1 MGAARAGLDRSR
13 PGADPSRVTRPRAP
27 RWLAEATAWA
37 AVLVL
42 VLGVLAAQA
51 VGRPVEPAVVA
62 APVAAPSLSAS
73 PSPSPPPSPE
83 PVAKPKP
90 RKVAPPARAAAR
102 PELDVA
108 TVLGPPPGPRD
119 DPRPARTAAPADRYA
134 FLVGVQ
140 DYRRPTVDTI
150 GSVKDVRF
158 VESMLVQAGWLPQ
171 NIRVVVDGQATGAA
185 IREGMAWLA
194 SVGRPGTFTLFHY
207 SGHVK
212 QFGGV
217 DDALWP
223 VDRDWVRD
231 TQVAAML
238 NRVQGRLWV
247 DIAGCEG
254 SSFMDGLPSSR
265 VLFSGSSKAT
275 EKSYEYPDW
284 GMSVWTGLVF
294 DLGLRQ
300 GQADA
305 DGDGRTTIG
314 ETLRYAQYYAQAITL
329 GQRPHGRQTPQFAG
343 AADLGWT
350 LADPPA

>member
-1 MGAARAGLDRSR
+1 MSR
-13 PGADPSRVTRPRAP
+13 RRTP
-27 RWLAEATAWA
+27 RWLVEATAWSLG
-37 AVLVL
+37 LVML
-42 VLGVLAAQA
+42 VGIGATQA
-51 VGRPVEPAVVA
+51 IEEPREVVVETATPAFTEPVREQLVF
-62 APVAAPSLSAS
+62 
-73 PSPSPPPSPE
+73 PSPAPPPP
-83 PVAKPKP
+83 PPPPAPKPKP
-90 RKVAPPARAAAR
+90 KPKPAAQPFRAAAN

-108 TVLGPPPGPRD
+108 SILGPPPGPQH
-119 DPRPARTAAPADRYA
+119 DPRPARVAAPADRYA

-150 GSVKDVRF
+150 GSRKDVEFIR
-158 VESMLVQAGWLPQ
+158 SMLIGSGWKPE
-171 NIRVVVDGQATGAA
+171 NIRMIVDGQATGRA
-185 IREGMAWLA
+185 IRDGMGWLA
-194 SVGRPGTFTLFHY
+194 AKGQPGTFSLFHY

-212 QFGGV
+212 QHGGV
-217 DDALWP
+217 DDSLWP
-223 VDRDWVRD
+223 VDRDFVRD
-231 TQVAAML
+231 REVARLL
-238 NRVQGRLWV
+238 NKVQGRLWV

-254 SSFMDGLPSSR
+254 ASFLDGLPSDR

-275 EKSYEYPDW
+275 EKSYEYPPW

-314 ETLRYAQYYAQAITL
+314 EALRYSQYYAQAITL

-343 AADLGWT
+343 AGDLGWT

>member
-1 MGAARAGLDRSR
+1 MLVGIGATQAIEEPREVVVEVAT
-13 PGADPSRVTRPRAP
+13 PAFTEPTRQKI
-27 RWLAEATAWA
+27 
-37 AVLVL
+37 VF
-42 VLGVLAAQA
+42 
-51 VGRPVEPAVVA
+51 
-62 APVAAPSLSAS
+62 SS
-73 PSPSPPPSPE
+73 PSP
-83 PVAKPKP
+83 KPKP
-90 RKVAPPARAAAR
+90 VVKKAPPPVRAAAA
-102 PELDVA
+102 PDLDVA
-108 TVLGPPPGPRD
+108 SVLGPPPGPQN
-119 DPRPARTAAPADRYA
+119 DPRPAKVAAPADRYA

-150 GSVKDVRF
+150 GSRKDVQYIS
-158 VESMLVQAGWLPQ
+158 SMLQANGWKPE
-171 NIRVVVDGQATGAA
+171 NIRVITDGQVTGRA
-185 IREGMAWLA
+185 IRDGIGWLA
-194 SVGRPGTFTLFHY
+194 SKGRAGETFSLFHY

-212 QFGGV
+212 QHGGV
-217 DDALWP
+217 NDSLWP
-223 VDRDWVRD
+223 VDRDFVRD
-231 TQVAAML
+231 TEVAAML

-254 SSFMDGLPSSR
+254 ASFMDGLPSSR

-305 DGDGRTTIG
+305 DKDGRTTIG
-314 ETLRYAQYYAQAITL
+314 ETLRYSQYYAQAITL

-343 AADLGWT
+343 ASDLGWT